1 MQTEPSD
8 GEDTITSANRGNLTA
23 EEERRVITLSVCK
36 GALFIK
42 IRQHWLHC
50 LPLRHQHIFQHD
62 RFHCGY
68 AFTYSN
74 ELFWNSFQIS
84 QVNHQ
89 SLWVLPP
96 GPHTLRVVQKFSL
109 FCELLRNKSIL
120 KKRSEDE
127 GADLHL
133 HDSER
138 EIFLWADFILNSLLE
153 TIVII
158 QIQTVCSNLYFS
170 F

>member
-42 IRQHWLHC
+42 IRQHRLHC
-50 LPLRHQHIFQHD
+50 LPLRHQHIFRHD

-84 QVNHQ
+84 QVNRQ

-96 GPHTLRVVQKFSL
+96 EWCRNSL
-109 FCELLRNKSIL
+109 FFIFYLLRNKSIEIIL
-120 KKRSEDE
+120 EKCGENK
-127 GADLHL
+127 GANLHL
-133 HDSER
+133 HDRER
-138 EIFLWADFILNSLLE
+138 DIRMSGFNLKFSFRDSCNNAD
-153 TIVII
+153 
-158 QIQTVCSNLYFS
+158 TVCSNLYFS

>member
-42 IRQHWLHC
+42 IRQHRLHC

-68 AFTYSN
+68 TFTYSN

-84 QVNHQ
+84 QVNYQ
-89 SLWVLPP
+89 SLWVLPS
-96 GPHTLRVVQKFSL
+96 GPHTVRVVQKFSL
-109 FCELLRNKSIL
+109 FYELLRYRSIEIIL
-120 KKRSEDE
+120 KKRDEDE

-133 HDSER
+133 HDEKER
-138 EIFLWADFILNSLLE
+138 YSYERI
-153 TIVII
+153 
-158 QIQTVCSNLYFS
+158 
-170 F
+170 